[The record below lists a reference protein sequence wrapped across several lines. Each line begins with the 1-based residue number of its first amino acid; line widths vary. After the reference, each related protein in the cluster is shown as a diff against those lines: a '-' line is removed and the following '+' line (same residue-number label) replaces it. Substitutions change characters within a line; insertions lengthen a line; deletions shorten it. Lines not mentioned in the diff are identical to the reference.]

1 MKKKILFIAY
11 CLCAIASLFGKS
23 VDNSFSLGKAEDIKE
38 IVVRKRNINDRQ
50 QDIVVKLNESQ
61 KNEFL
66 ERIKFSR
73 QERYLKVMLLYEATI
88 YYSNNE
94 STKIWLNGS
103 VIKDEEGK
111 AYRLENNMRLFV
123 NSLFSEEDQSKLYKE
138 KIIENNGR
146 NIHVYQANYSRKDL
160 VRINGVTSNANPAGT
175 YDLEWKI
182 GQELIDAQTS
192 FLKKKYLKDYIKSEN
207 LRKLADSYIKLI
219 FYSDE
224 PLNFSSYEL
233 HPLDDK
239 KEKWIIYFIY
249 VTNEHK
255 GKKNYWDEV
264 VFMMP
269 NGTVVISDA
278 NYENIKFD
286 E

>member
-239 KEKWIIYFIY
+239 EEKWIIYFLY

-269 NGTVVISDA
+269 DGTIVISDA